1 MKRIFFSLFV
11 AIVVC
16 NSFTCNAFDIKDAL
30 GKVLSADSTSTT
42 ASNIGNVISA
52 VIGPQKVELKDLV
65 GTWKYSAPAVSFK
78 SDNFLQQA
86 GGAAAASSIEQKIL
100 PFYTRSGITGLKV
113 QFMED
118 STFTMKVKRINAKGT
133 ISIDEAG
140 NYVFHFQALG
150 KVNVGTMTAYINKS
164 YTNELSLTFDA
175 SKLMTLIE
183 KVANYSNN
191 TTLKTASTLLNSYDG
206 ITVGFKLKKQ

>member
-100 PFYTRSGITGLKV
+100 PFYTRSGITGLKSNLWKI
-113 QFMED
+113 Q
-118 STFTMKVKRINAKGT
+118 
-133 ISIDEAG
+133 
-140 NYVFHFQALG
+140 
-150 KVNVGTMTAYINKS
+150 
-164 YTNELSLTFDA
+164 LSL
-175 SKLMTLIE
+175 
-183 KVANYSNN
+183 
-191 TTLKTASTLLNSYDG
+191 
-206 ITVGFKLKKQ
+206 